1 MSSLIPPPPPRFERE
16 DGQTII
22 EYAMVLGVISI
33 VLIGVIAVT
42 GLADDFE
49 TLVGNIFPG

>member
-1 MSSLIPPPPPRFERE
+1 MPNFIPLPISRLNRE

-49 TLVGNIFPG
+49 TLVTHIFPA